1 MFYGFMCLPAKVSCS
16 SPHPPPT
23 PTPQPGVSSG
33 GFIVEVLVVGLF

>member
-1 MFYGFMCLPAKVSCS
+1 MVLCVCQLKCHALP
-16 SPHPPPT
+16 PPPPT